1 MEPDGSERYTH
12 RCGHQTAVYCGER
25 FHHQMLG
32 HQPLEVAETMCKC
45 VGNLVCTVLLVN
57 QGVGWGGGGGG
68 GGGRARSQ
76 AISSRNWGKRE
87 LCNISEKSYR

>member
-32 HQPLEVAETMCKC
+32 HQPLKVAETVCKC
-45 VGNLVCTVLLVN
+45 VGNLVSTLLFVIK
-57 QGVGWGGGGGG
+57 GLEEG
-68 GGGRARSQ
+68 
-76 AISSRNWGKRE
+76 
-87 LCNISEKSYR
+87 